1 MSTNLTRDPPA
12 LRSGLEPYGSDRFE
26 HFMQC
31 VAAELTRRGKD
42 MAQRCATA
50 AIPAADVGITDRR
63 RQRAVARHDAG
74 AQTTNRSQSKRP

>member
-12 LRSGLEPYGSDRFE
+12 LRYGLEPYGSDRFE

-31 VAAELTRRGKD
+31 VAAELTRHGKD

-50 AIPAADVGITDRR
+50 VTPAPDVGMMDRR
-63 RQRAVARHDAG
+63 RRRAVAANDAG
-74 AQTTNRSQSKRP
+74 EQTSHRP